1 MEFREAAR
9 QSRATAALLP
19 IMGAVFVAFLVIG
32 MALPVLPLHVH
43 QRLGFGTFLVGLVA
57 GSQFAAAILSRVWA
71 GRHADTRGPKH
82 AVMAGLAIA
91 AGAGLLYLISLSTLS
106 RPSVSVAILLL
117 GRALLGVGES
127 FIITGGQTWA
137 LAILTIRGTSKAI
150 AWIGSAMFAA
160 FAAGAPIGSLVYAR
174 YGFAAVALATMLLP
188 LATLLFVAPLRGV
201 PAIPLLQAGLM
212 KVMGSVWVPGVG
224 AALSSIGFGAITAFS
239 ALLFVSRG
247 WAAWP
252 AFTAFATTFIL
263 TRLFLGHLGDRF
275 AAAKVALICVLI
287 EATGLAL
294 IWLSPDLTLALIGAA
309 LTGFGYSL
317 VYPGLGVEA
326 VRLVPAQ
333 NRGLAMGA
341 YTAFLDVALG
351 FGTPA
356 LGLLA
361 DHAGLGSVFG
371 ASMLAAFG
379 AAGVAAILL
388 NKSAAPS
395 GSGALA
401 CAQK

>member
-1 MEFREAAR
+1 
-9 QSRATAALLP
+9 
-19 IMGAVFVAFLVIG
+19 
-32 MALPVLPLHVH
+32 
-43 QRLGFGTFLVGLVA
+43 
-57 GSQFAAAILSRVWA
+57 
-71 GRHADTRGPKH
+71 
-82 AVMAGLAIA
+82 
-91 AGAGLLYLISLSTLS
+91 
-106 RPSVSVAILLL
+106 
-117 GRALLGVGES
+117 
-127 FIITGGQTWA
+127 
-137 LAILTIRGTSKAI
+137 
-150 AWIGSAMFAA
+150 
-160 FAAGAPIGSLVYAR
+160 
-174 YGFAAVALATMLLP
+174 
-188 LATLLFVAPLRGV
+188 
-201 PAIPLLQAGLM
+201 M

-252 AFTAFATTFIL
+252 AFTAFVTTFIL

-287 EATGLAL
+287 EAAGLAL

-309 LTGFGYSL
+309 LSGFGYSL

-371 ASMLAAFG
+371 VSMLAAFG
-379 AAGVAAILL
+379 AAGVATILL